1 MAFGKKNEGVVT
13 IKPPNMVEIAVL
25 VRGSAPFVQAKFAEK
40 ARRMMA
46 EKMAAGSTAPKRGNR
61 AARDF
66 EADFKGAQHHDEN
79 GRHGIPCAAFRRAMI
94 DACRTVGME
103 MTRAK
108 MSIFVL
114 PDGTDTTDG
123 TQLVHLTKEDGTLP
137 CHLPEPNESMVRNAT
152 GVADIRI
159 RPMWQKWGARVRIRF
174 DADLLTADAVVNL
187 LSRAGMQ
194 IGVGEGR
201 PFSKDSAG
209 CNWGTFDVVND
220 EKESA

>member
-1 MAFGKKNEGVVT
+1 MGVSKKADGVVE
-13 IKPPNMVEIAVL
+13 IKPANLMEITVL
-25 VRGSAPFVQAKFAEK
+25 IRGTAPLVQAKFAQK
-40 ARRMMA
+40 ARRQMA
-46 EKMAAGSTAPKRGNR
+46 EKMVQGSAAPRRAKRE
-61 AARDF
+61 ARDF

-79 GRHGIPCAAFRRAMI
+79 GLNGIPCAAFRRAMI
-94 DACRTVGME
+94 DACRTVGVE

-108 MSIFVL
+108 MSLFVL
-114 PDGTDTTDG
+114 KDGTDPLDG
-123 TQLVHLTKEDGTLP
+123 TQLVHLTDEDGNLP
-137 CHLPEPNESMVRNAT
+137 CPKPEMHEGMVRNAT
-152 GVADIRI
+152 GVADIRV

-174 DADLLTADAVVNL
+174 DADLLSASAVVNL

-220 EKESA
+220 EKAA

>member
-1 MAFGKKNEGVVT
+1 MAFAKKQTGVIE
-13 IKPPNMVEIAVL
+13 IKPPNMVEIDVL
-25 VRGSAPFVQAKFAEK
+25 IRGTAPYVQSKFAEK
-40 ARRMMA
+40 ARRLMA
-46 EKMAAGSTAPKRGNR
+46 EKMVAGSTAAKRGNR

-66 EADFKGAQHHDEN
+66 DADFRGAQHHDEN

-114 PDGTDTTDG
+114 PDGTDPSDG
-123 TQLVHLTKEDGTLP
+123 TQLVHLTTPDGLLP
-137 CHLPEPNESMVRNAT
+137 CIQPEPNESMVRNQT

-174 DADLLTADAVVNL
+174 DADLLTAAAVVNL

-201 PFSKDSAG
+201 PFSKESAG
-209 CNWGTFDVVND
+209 CNWGTFDVVTD
-220 EKESA
+220 EAVKS